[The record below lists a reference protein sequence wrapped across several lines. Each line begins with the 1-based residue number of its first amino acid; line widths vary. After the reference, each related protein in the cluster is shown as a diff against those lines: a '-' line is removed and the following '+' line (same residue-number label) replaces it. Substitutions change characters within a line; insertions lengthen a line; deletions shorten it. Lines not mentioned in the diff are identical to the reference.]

1 MNPHAEAGVQ
11 EEKHPMLKYAVGIL
25 MSLAVAAPAFAKHH
39 EESYPVA
46 CSALWAAVKDTLA
59 NQENYNV
66 VSSDDANMTAAYKP
80 KHSVHVTIAGAAL
93 QRTNGVTLSAEGTG
107 CLMRVKSNYS
117 GFEHS
122 DSGDFKKRVEESLA
136 KLKAAPVADA
146 AKPAADPAK

>member
-1 MNPHAEAGVQ
+1 
-11 EEKHPMLKYAVGIL
+11 MLKYAVAIL
-25 MSLAVAAPAFAKHH
+25 ISLAIAAPAFAKSH

-46 CSALWAAVKDTLA
+46 CSDLWAAVKDTLS
-59 NQENYNV
+59 NQQNYNV
-66 VSSDDANMTAAYKP
+66 VSTDDAHMTASYKP
-80 KHSVHVTIAGAAL
+80 KHSVHLTLAGAAL
-93 QRTNGVTLSAEGTG
+93 QRTNGVTLSAEGAG
-107 CLMRVKSNYS
+107 CSMRVKSNYS